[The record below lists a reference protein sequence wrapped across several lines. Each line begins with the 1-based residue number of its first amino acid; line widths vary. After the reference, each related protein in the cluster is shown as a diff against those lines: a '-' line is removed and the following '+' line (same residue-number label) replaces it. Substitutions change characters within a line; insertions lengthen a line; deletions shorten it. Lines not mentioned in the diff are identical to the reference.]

1 MALIQKGMSINCR
14 TQDELQVFAKIAVA
28 EGHYWISGN
37 AFDVRGYNAPIS
49 FQIGY
54 FKDGQYPQD
63 ISYTEEM
70 DFTGEDELENTLTI
84 VEASDL
90 FRNHLIS
97 RRVKHGQSMGTE

>member
-14 TQDELQVFAKIAVA
+14 TQEELEVFTEVANA
-28 EGHYWISGN
+28 EGHKWLNGST
-37 AFDVRGYNAPIS
+37 FDGSVSRIVPVS

-54 FKDGQYPQD
+54 FQENQYPND
-63 ISYTEEM
+63 ISYADDM

-84 VEASDL
+84 VEASQL

-97 RRVKHGQSMGTE
+97 RRKKSCQ